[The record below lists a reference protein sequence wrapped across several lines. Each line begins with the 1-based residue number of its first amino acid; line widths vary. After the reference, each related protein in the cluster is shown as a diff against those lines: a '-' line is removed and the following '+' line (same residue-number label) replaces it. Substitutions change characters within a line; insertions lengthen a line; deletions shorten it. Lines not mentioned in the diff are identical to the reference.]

1 MDLFITSVTHFFLLL
16 FFCFPIFAIKTSF
29 YQHHV
34 KNLKLVGSK
43 LLDLLNKAHNK
54 RLDDQRGLIDA
65 NSLEIPEFLLSS
77 NSTTPLNENLK
88 NISSSSSSSSA
99 SSSPL
104 NIINNNKILT
114 RVTNLSRSRSPI
126 IFLNDELD
134 EEEEEEVE
142 KKSKYSIYNDL
153 IVVDKKL
160 EENCNYDDSS
170 QVSYV

>member
-1 MDLFITSVTHFFLLL
+1 M
-16 FFCFPIFAIKTSF
+16 
-29 YQHHV
+29 
-34 KNLKLVGSK
+34 
-43 LLDLLNKAHNK
+43 DLLNKAHNK

-77 NSTTPLNENLK
+77 NSTLGFNENTK
-88 NISSSSSSSSA
+88 NISSSSA

-104 NIINNNKILT
+104 NINNNNKILT
-114 RVTNLSRSRSPI
+114 RVTNISRSRSPI

-134 EEEEEEVE
+134 EVEVE

>member
-1 MDLFITSVTHFFLLL
+1 
-16 FFCFPIFAIKTSF
+16 
-29 YQHHV
+29 
-34 KNLKLVGSK
+34 
-43 LLDLLNKAHNK
+43 LDLLNKAHNK

-77 NSTTPLNENLK
+77 NSTLGFNENTK
-88 NISSSSSSSSA
+88 NISSSSA

-104 NIINNNKILT
+104 NINNNKILT
-114 RVTNLSRSRSPI
+114 RVTNISRSRSPI

-134 EEEEEEVE
+134 EVEVE

>member
-1 MDLFITSVTHFFLLL
+1 M
-16 FFCFPIFAIKTSF
+16 
-29 YQHHV
+29 
-34 KNLKLVGSK
+34 
-43 LLDLLNKAHNK
+43 DLLNKAHNK

-77 NSTTPLNENLK
+77 NSTIALNENTK
-88 NISSSSSSSSA
+88 NISSSSA

-104 NIINNNKILT
+104 NINNNNNKILT
-114 RVTNLSRSRSPI
+114 RVTNISRSRSPI

-134 EEEEEEVE
+134 EGEEEVE
-142 KKSKYSIYNDL
+142 KKSKYSVYNDL